1 MVECVRLSWERIRAP
16 FTEPRFTPPTST
28 QWINSGSPFYVPG
41 TIRNTGMQPQDAEQE
56 AGDDELPQKWRE
68 CV

>member
-1 MVECVRLSWERIRAP
+1 MCETVMGKTIRAP
-16 FTEPRFTPPTST
+16 FTEPRFTPPIST